1 MSSLRRTKSGKF
13 NVDGAITFDELKNG
27 NRQTVAERAL
37 SLLMCLNYVGFD
49 LNFYYS
55 VIINSFSELK
65 SISSVVNIAIGIF
78 DGVHKGHA
86 AVISR
91 ACAEPG
97 LL

>member
-1 MSSLRRTKSGKF
+1 M
-13 NVDGAITFDELKNG
+13 
-27 NRQTVAERAL
+27 
-37 SLLMCLNYVGFD
+37 
-49 LNFYYS
+49 
-55 VIINSFSELK
+55 IINSFSELK

-97 LL
+97 VALAMSFDPHPLSLINPQRAPLMLSLIHI